1 MRKNLIEKGLQM
13 NNKHTKIRN
22 LQELK
27 AEISRLKALKNEQ
40 EVYLKTQFTLL
51 NNKIEAPIRFF
62 NTLKDNIPGVN
73 IVQQL
78 FSKSSNPDSDWLTKT
93 LRIGVPFVMNRLF
106 LKNTGVFKKA
116 LMLLLSERAVG
127 QINQDKISG
136 LLSKLTQFIRPK
148 KKKNKAAQAENA
160 VIKDEV
166 NEYGIPSYSETY

>member
-1 MRKNLIEKGLQM
+1 M
-13 NNKHTKIRN
+13 NNKQTKIRN

-62 NTLKDNIPGVN
+62 NSLKDNIPGVN
-73 IVQQL
+73 IIQQL
-78 FSKSSNPDSDWLTKT
+78 FSKSNNPDSDWLTKT
-93 LRIGVPFVMNRLF
+93 LRIGVPFIMNRLF
-106 LKNTGVFKKA
+106 LKNTGVLKKA

-136 LLSKLTQFIRPK
+136 LISKLTSFIRPK
-148 KKKNKAAQAENA
+148 KKKNKGAQTEAAI
-160 VIKDEV
+160 IKDEV

>member
-1 MRKNLIEKGLQM
+1 M
-13 NNKHTKIRN
+13 
-22 LQELK
+22 
-27 AEISRLKALKNEQ
+27 
-40 EVYLKTQFTLL
+40 L

-136 LLSKLTQFIRPK
+136 LLSKLTKFIRPK
-148 KKKNKAAQAENA
+148 KKKNKAAQAENTI
-160 VIKDEV
+160 IKDEV

>member
-1 MRKNLIEKGLQM
+1 M
-13 NNKHTKIRN
+13 NNKQTKIRN

-62 NTLKDNIPGVN
+62 NSLKDNIPGVN
-73 IVQQL
+73 IIQQL
-78 FSKSSNPDSDWLTKT
+78 FSKSNNPDSDWLTKT
-93 LRIGVPFVMNRLF
+93 LRIGVPFIMNRLF
-106 LKNTGVFKKA
+106 LKNTGVLKKA

-127 QINQDKISG
+127 QINQDKLSG
-136 LLSKLTQFIRPK
+136 LISKLTSFIRPK
-148 KKKNKAAQAENA
+148 KKKNKGAQTEAAI
-160 VIKDEV
+160 IKDEV

>member
-1 MRKNLIEKGLQM
+1 MIEKGLQM
-13 NNKHTKIRN
+13 NNKQTKIRN

-62 NTLKDNIPGVN
+62 NSLKDNIPGVN
-73 IVQQL
+73 IIQQL
-78 FSKSSNPDSDWLTKT
+78 FSKSNNPDSDWLTKT
-93 LRIGVPFVMNRLF
+93 LRIGVPFIMNRLF
-106 LKNTGVFKKA
+106 LKNTGVLKKA

-127 QINQDKISG
+127 QINQDKLSG
-136 LLSKLTQFIRPK
+136 LISKLTSFIRPK
-148 KKKNKAAQAENA
+148 KKKNKGAQTEAAI
-160 VIKDEV
+160 IKDEV

>member
-1 MRKNLIEKGLQM
+1 MIEKGLQM

-27 AEISRLKALKNEQ
+27 AEISRLKALKSEQ

>member
-1 MRKNLIEKGLQM
+1 M

>member
-1 MRKNLIEKGLQM
+1 
-13 NNKHTKIRN
+13 
-22 LQELK
+22 
-27 AEISRLKALKNEQ
+27 
-40 EVYLKTQFTLL
+40 
-51 NNKIEAPIRFF
+51 
-62 NTLKDNIPGVN
+62 
-73 IVQQL
+73 
-78 FSKSSNPDSDWLTKT
+78 LTKT

>member
-1 MRKNLIEKGLQM
+1 M

-148 KKKNKAAQAENA
+148 KKKNKAAKAENS

>member
-1 MRKNLIEKGLQM
+1 M
-13 NNKHTKIRN
+13 NNKQTKIRN

-40 EVYLKTQFTLL
+40 EIYLKTQFTLF

-62 NTLKDNIPGVN
+62 NSLKDNIPGVN
-73 IVQQL
+73 LIQQL
-78 FSKSSNPDSDWLTKT
+78 FAKSSNPDSDWLTKT

-106 LKNTGVFKKA
+106 LKNTGVLKKA

-136 LLSKLTQFIRPK
+136 LISKLTSFIRPK
-148 KKKNKAAQAENA
+148 KKKNKAAKAEDGIVN
-160 VIKDEV
+160 DEV

>member
-1 MRKNLIEKGLQM
+1 M

-78 FSKSSNPDSDWLTKT
+78 FSKSSNSDSDWLTKT

>member
-1 MRKNLIEKGLQM
+1 MIEKGLQM
-13 NNKHTKIRN
+13 NNKQTKIRN

-62 NTLKDNIPGVN
+62 NSLKDNIPGVN
-73 IVQQL
+73 IIQQL
-78 FSKSSNPDSDWLTKT
+78 FSKSNNPDSDWLTKT
-93 LRIGVPFVMNRLF
+93 LRIGVPFIMNRLF
-106 LKNTGVFKKA
+106 LKNTGVLKKA

-136 LLSKLTQFIRPK
+136 LISKLTSFIRPK
-148 KKKNKAAQAENA
+148 KKKNKGAQTEAAI
-160 VIKDEV
+160 IKDEV

>member
-1 MRKNLIEKGLQM
+1 MIEKGIQM
-13 NNKHTKIRN
+13 NNKQTKIRN

-27 AEISRLKALKNEQ
+27 TEIARLKELKNEQ
-40 EVYLKTQFTLL
+40 EAYLKTQFTLF

-62 NTLKDNIPGVN
+62 NSLKNNIPGVN
-73 IVQQL
+73 IIQQL
-78 FSKSSNPDSDWLTKT
+78 FAKSSNPDSDWLTKT

-106 LKNTGVFKKA
+106 LKNSGMLKKA

-136 LLSKLTQFIRPK
+136 LIGKLSNFIRPK
-148 KKKNKAAQAENA
+148 KKKKKASQIEGDDT
-160 VIKDEV
+160 IKDEV

>member
-1 MRKNLIEKGLQM
+1 MIEKGLQM
-13 NNKHTKIRN
+13 NNKQTKIRN

-40 EVYLKTQFTLL
+40 EVYLKTQFRLL

-62 NTLKDNIPGVN
+62 NSLKDNIPGVN
-73 IVQQL
+73 IIQQL
-78 FSKSSNPDSDWLTKT
+78 FSKSNNPDSDWLTKT
-93 LRIGVPFVMNRLF
+93 LRIGVPFIMNRLF
-106 LKNTGVFKKA
+106 LKNTGVLKKA

-136 LLSKLTQFIRPK
+136 LISKLTSFIRPK
-148 KKKNKAAQAENA
+148 KKKNKGAQTEAAI
-160 VIKDEV
+160 IKDEV

>member
-1 MRKNLIEKGLQM
+1 M

-148 KKKNKAAQAENA
+148 KKKNKAAKAENT

>member
-1 MRKNLIEKGLQM
+1 
-13 NNKHTKIRN
+13 
-22 LQELK
+22 
-27 AEISRLKALKNEQ
+27 
-40 EVYLKTQFTLL
+40 
-51 NNKIEAPIRFF
+51 
-62 NTLKDNIPGVN
+62 
-73 IVQQL
+73 
-78 FSKSSNPDSDWLTKT
+78 
-93 LRIGVPFVMNRLF
+93 LF

>member
-1 MRKNLIEKGLQM
+1 M
-13 NNKHTKIRN
+13 NNKQTKIRN

-62 NTLKDNIPGVN
+62 NSLKDNIPGVN
-73 IVQQL
+73 IIQQL
-78 FSKSSNPDSDWLTKT
+78 FSKSNNPDSDWLTKT
-93 LRIGVPFVMNRLF
+93 LRIGVPFIMNRLF
-106 LKNTGVFKKA
+106 LKNTGVLKKA

-136 LLSKLTQFIRPK
+136 LISKLTSFIRPK
-148 KKKNKAAQAENA
+148 KKKNKGVQTEGTI
-160 VIKDEV
+160 IKDEV

>member
-1 MRKNLIEKGLQM
+1 M
-13 NNKHTKIRN
+13 NNKQTKIRN

-27 AEISRLKALKNEQ
+27 AEISRLKTLKNEQ
-40 EVYLKTQFTLL
+40 ESYLKAQFTLL

-78 FSKSSNPDSDWLTKT
+78 FAKSNNPDSDWLTKT

-106 LKNTGVFKKA
+106 LKNTGVLKKA

>member
-1 MRKNLIEKGLQM
+1 M
-13 NNKHTKIRN
+13 NNKQTKIRN

-40 EVYLKTQFTLL
+40 EVYLKTQFTLF

-62 NTLKDNIPGVN
+62 NSLKDNIPGVN
-73 IVQQL
+73 LIQQL
-78 FSKSSNPDSDWLTKT
+78 FAKSSNPDSDWLTKT

-106 LKNTGVFKKA
+106 LKNTGVLKKA

-136 LLSKLTQFIRPK
+136 LISKLTSFIRPK
-148 KKKNKAAQAENA
+148 KKKNKAAKAEDGIVN
-160 VIKDEV
+160 DEV

>member
-1 MRKNLIEKGLQM
+1 MIEKGLQM
-13 NNKHTKIRN
+13 NNKQTKIRN

-27 AEISRLKALKNEQ
+27 AEILRLKTLKNEQ
-40 EVYLKTQFTLL
+40 ELYLKAQFTLL

-62 NTLKDNIPGVN
+62 NTLKNNIPGAN
-73 IVQQL
+73 IIQQM
-78 FSKSSNPDSDWLTKT
+78 FAKSNNPDSDWLTKT
-93 LRIGVPFVMNRLF
+93 LRIGVPFIMNRLF

-136 LLSKLTQFIRPK
+136 LIGKLTSFIRPK
-148 KKKNKAAQAENA
+148 KKKKNKFAQTENA
-160 VIKDEV
+160 AIKDEV

>member
-1 MRKNLIEKGLQM
+1 MS
-13 NNKHTKIRN
+13 NKHTKIRN
-22 LQELK
+22 LHELK

-136 LLSKLTQFIRPK
+136 LLSKLTKFIRPK

>member
-1 MRKNLIEKGLQM
+1 
-13 NNKHTKIRN
+13 
-22 LQELK
+22 
-27 AEISRLKALKNEQ
+27 
-40 EVYLKTQFTLL
+40 
-51 NNKIEAPIRFF
+51 
-62 NTLKDNIPGVN
+62 
-73 IVQQL
+73 
-78 FSKSSNPDSDWLTKT
+78 
-93 LRIGVPFVMNRLF
+93 MNRLF

>member
-1 MRKNLIEKGLQM
+1 M
-13 NNKHTKIRN
+13 NNKQTKIRN

-40 EVYLKTQFTLL
+40 EVYLKTQFRLL

-62 NTLKDNIPGVN
+62 NSLKDNIPGVN
-73 IVQQL
+73 IIQQL
-78 FSKSSNPDSDWLTKT
+78 FSKSNNPDSDWLTKT
-93 LRIGVPFVMNRLF
+93 LRIGVPFIMNRLF
-106 LKNTGVFKKA
+106 LKNTGVLKKA

-136 LLSKLTQFIRPK
+136 LISKLTSFIRPK
-148 KKKNKAAQAENA
+148 KKKNKGAQTEAAI
-160 VIKDEV
+160 IKDEV